1 MPELPE
7 VECVRRT
14 LAPDLADTQVISVSI
29 LRKDVVIL
37 SQDRITT
44 KTLKKKL
51 LEDDQIHI
59 LSRHGKNLFFEGRS
73 GRVLCVHLG
82 MTGQFLLFKRA
93 REIPTDPHI
102 HCVWKLKRNNSE
114 VFLCFRDP
122 RRFGGLRPLES
133 KEAMRHRISHHLGP
147 DALTL
152 TENDLALALKRTRRS
167 IKVAILDQGVLAGVG
182 NIYADEALFAARI
195 HPLTPSN
202 QLRRGR
208 VGRLADCIRYTL
220 ESALVSGGSTI
231 SSYRDPLNQA
241 GQFQHH
247 HLVYGRGGEPC
258 DSCGRKLRK
267 ILVAQRT
274 TVFCPKCQRV
284 SRGSKVDLSNHKTL

>member
-14 LAPDLADTQVISVSI
+14 LAPDLAKTQVISVSI
-29 LRKDVVIL
+29 SRKDVVI
-37 SQDRITT
+37 QPQARITT
-44 KTLKKKL
+44 KALKKKL
-51 LEDDQIHI
+51 LEGDHIHT
-59 LSRHGKNLFFEGRS
+59 LSRHGKNLFFEARS
-73 GRVLCVHLG
+73 GQVLCVHLG
-82 MTGQFLLFKRA
+82 MTGQFMLFR
-93 REIPTDPHI
+93 RSQDIPVDSHI
-102 HCVWKLKRNNSE
+102 HCVWKLKGRRGE

-133 KEAMRHRISHHLGP
+133 KEAMNQRINHQLGP

-152 TENDLALALKRTRRS
+152 TKDDLALALKRTRRS
-167 IKVAILDQGVLAGVG
+167 IKVAILDQRVLAGVG

-202 QLRRGR
+202 QLRLGR
-208 VGRLADCIRYTL
+208 VARLADCIRSTL
-220 ESALVSGGSTI
+220 ESALLSGGSTI
-231 SSYRDPLNQA
+231 SSYRDPLDQA

-258 DSCGRKLRK
+258 ESCGRKLRK

-274 TVFCPKCQRV
+274 TVFCSKCQQV
-284 SRGSKVDLSNHKTL
+284 SRASKEGILNHKTP